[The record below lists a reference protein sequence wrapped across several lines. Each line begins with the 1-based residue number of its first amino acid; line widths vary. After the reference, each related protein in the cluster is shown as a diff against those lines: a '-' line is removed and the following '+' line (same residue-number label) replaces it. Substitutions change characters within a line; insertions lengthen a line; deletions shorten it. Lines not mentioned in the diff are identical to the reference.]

1 MWILLEVISVIA
13 RLDTLEAT
21 VKQVNLKQ
29 CISFSIILSSIFFF
43 EYIACTV
50 IKFREMLTRF
60 P

>member
-1 MWILLEVISVIA
+1 MWIKLEVIAVIA
-13 RLDTLEAT
+13 WPDTLEAT

-29 CISFSIILSSIFFF
+29 CISFSIILSSTFFL
-43 EYIACTV
+43 EYIVCTV